1 MTSMTSALKSIR
13 TLRIGVGEWLALGAA
28 LSFAGASSVLRG
40 VAIAFDPLSGT
51 VIRLLPLALFSLGM
65 MALRRN
71 RGSQVIGG
79 RAGGLGW
86 RSIGWLAFARLVAT
100 PVAHLSLFLS
110 LRYSGLLVA
119 VPAYSTQQLF
129 SALLAIP
136 VLGETFSKRLGA
148 GIVVSL
154 LGITLLS
161 YGQQTGVSVSTLWP
175 LGIAFGLLTG
185 VMWGIRN
192 SIGARLLRMG
202 LELFT
207 WHGITTTAS
216 VAIIALILA
225 ASGNLQALSVE
236 SITSVRTLLIA
247 GVMTALGQYLIFA
260 AVKRTTVASASMLKS
275 LDVVF
280 TSLVAVVLLGEVI
293 NLSITLAIVLIFSGV
308 IIVQLAKGPKPTTAP
323 TIELDDSRRSLSSK
337 GMRFVSD
344 PSSVGLD
351 DRPRLTGSVRHADH
365 NPDQLGAQHAA
376 LFSGR
381 SRFFLMQQRLFAQAG
396 ELRMDPWPI
405 AP

>member
-1 MTSMTSALKSIR
+1 MTTMTTVLNSIR

-40 VAIAFDPLSGT
+40 VAVAFDPLAGT

-65 MALRRN
+65 MALRRK
-71 RGSQVIGG
+71 RAARVITA
-79 RAGGLGW
+79 RAGSFGW
-86 RSIGWLAFARLVAT
+86 RYIGWLAFASLVAT

-136 VLGETFSKRLGA
+136 VLGESFSKRLRA

-161 YGQQTGVSVSTLWP
+161 YGQHSGVPVSALWP
-175 LGIAFGLLTG
+175 LGMAFGLLTG
-185 VMWGIRN
+185 AMWGIRN

-207 WHGITTTAS
+207 WHGITTAAS
-216 VAIIALILA
+216 VAVITLILA
-225 ASGNLQALSVE
+225 LSGNLQALSIE
-236 SITSVRTLLIA
+236 SINSVRTLLIA

-260 AVKRTTVASASMLKS
+260 AVKRTTVASASTLKS

-280 TSLVAVVLLGEVI
+280 TSLVAVALLGEVI
-293 NLSITLAIVLIFSGV
+293 SLSIALAIVLIFAGTIV
-308 IIVQLAKGPKPTTAP
+308 VQLAKGPKPITPPA
-323 TIELDDSRRSLSSK
+323 IE
-337 GMRFVSD
+337 
-344 PSSVGLD
+344 
-351 DRPRLTGSVRHADH
+351 
-365 NPDQLGAQHAA
+365 
-376 LFSGR
+376 
-381 SRFFLMQQRLFAQAG
+381 
-396 ELRMDPWPI
+396 
-405 AP
+405 